1 MMSYLCWQRLV
12 TNSSRSGQP
21 VALAEIQGLSFSQ
34 KKFPL
39 NSGRLLVIALV
50 GTLVATIISF
60 SLIALGRG
68 GPSLAAYGVGS
79 MSIFAFLLT
88 IQVLHGKSESKDDFV
103 KKGAVRTAIAT
114 SFTVAYLMLLSLGL
128 DPGLG
133 LNLNNGI
140 LANFHLVYIFTI
152 GTYFVTASL
161 EKIVDLVKGKSSLF
175 G

>member
-1 MMSYLCWQRLV
+1 MSF
-12 TNSSRSGQP
+12 G
-21 VALAEIQGLSFSQ
+21 Q

-39 NSGRLLVIALV
+39 SSALLLLTALA
-50 GTLVATIISF
+50 GTLATTVVSF
-60 SLIALGRG
+60 LLIVLGRG
-68 GPSLAAYGVGS
+68 GPSLAAYGIGS
-79 MSIFAFLLT
+79 MSLFAFLLT

-114 SFTVAYLMLLSLGL
+114 SFTVAYLMLLALSL

-152 GTYFVTASL
+152 GTYFITASL
-161 EKIVDLVKGKSSLF
+161 ERIVDLVKGKSSIF

>member
-1 MMSYLCWQRLV
+1 
-12 TNSSRSGQP
+12 
-21 VALAEIQGLSFSQ
+21 LSFSQ

-39 NSGRLLVIALV
+39 NSGLLLVIALV
-50 GTLVATIISF
+50 GTLAATIISF
-60 SLIALGRG
+60 ALIALGRG
-68 GPSLAAYGVGS
+68 SPSLAAYGIGS
-79 MSIFAFLLT
+79 MSLFAFLLT

-114 SFTVAYLMLLSLGL
+114 SFTVAYLMLLALGL

-161 EKIVDLVKGKSSLF
+161 EKIVELVKGKSSLF

>member
-1 MMSYLCWQRLV
+1 
-12 TNSSRSGQP
+12 
-21 VALAEIQGLSFSQ
+21 LSFSQ

-39 NSGRLLVIALV
+39 NSGLLLVIALV
-50 GTLVATIISF
+50 GTLAATIISF
-60 SLIALGRG
+60 ALIALGRG
-68 GPSLAAYGVGS
+68 SPSLAAYGIGS
-79 MSIFAFLLT
+79 MSLFAFLLT

-114 SFTVAYLMLLSLGL
+114 SFTVAYLMLLALGL

-161 EKIVDLVKGKSSLF
+161 EKIVELVKGKSSIF

>member
-1 MMSYLCWQRLV
+1 
-12 TNSSRSGQP
+12 
-21 VALAEIQGLSFSQ
+21 LSFSQ
-34 KKFPL
+34 KKFPINPEL
-39 NSGRLLVIALV
+39 LLVIALV
-50 GTLVATIISF
+50 GTLAATMISF
-60 SLIALGRG
+60 LLIVLGR
-68 GPSLAAYGVGS
+68 GPSLAAYGIGS
-79 MSIFAFLLT
+79 MSLFSFLLT
-88 IQVLHGKSESKDDFV
+88 IQVLHGKSETKDDFV

-114 SFTVAYLMLLSLGL
+114 SFTVAYLMLLALGL

-161 EKIVDLVKGKSSLF
+161 ERIVDLVKGKSSLF

>member
-1 MMSYLCWQRLV
+1 
-12 TNSSRSGQP
+12 
-21 VALAEIQGLSFSQ
+21 LSFSQ
-34 KKFPL
+34 KKFPI
-39 NSGRLLVIALV
+39 NSGLFLVVALISTLAISIASFLLIV
-50 GTLVATIISF
+50 
-60 SLIALGRG
+60 LGRG
-68 GPSLAAYGVGS
+68 GPSLAGYGVGS
-79 MSIFAFLLT
+79 TSLFAFLLT

-114 SFTVAYLMLLSLGL
+114 SFTVAYLMLLALGL

-152 GTYFVTASL
+152 GTYFITACL
-161 EKIVDLVKGKSSLF
+161 ERIVDLVKGKSSLF

>member
-1 MMSYLCWQRLV
+1 
-12 TNSSRSGQP
+12 
-21 VALAEIQGLSFSQ
+21 LSFDK

-39 NSGRLLVIALV
+39 NLGLLLSVV
-50 GTLVATIISF
+50 LVATLGMVIASF
-60 SLIALGRG
+60 SLIVLGRG
-68 GPSLAAYGVGS
+68 GGYLAGYGIGS
-79 MSIFAFLLT
+79 MSLFSFLLT

-114 SFTVAYLMLLSLGL
+114 SFTVAYLMLLGLGL

-161 EKIVDLVKGKSSLF
+161 ERIVDLVKGKSSLF